1 MVFDAITYL
10 SVLICGVILCLD
22 GRRTSYHLLGAGLI
36 FLAVRFFGSLLIA
49 TLSYSPVWTQLI
61 IVSQFIYGIFQSL
74 IWMQILRLMRYQF
87 LLISRT
93 KNIEIPTDFVSRDD

>member
-1 MVFDAITYL
+1 MVFDAITYF

-36 FLAVRFFGSLLIA
+36 FLSVRFFGSLLIA
-49 TLSYSPVWTQLI
+49 TLNYSPVWTKLI
-61 IVSQFIYGIFQSL
+61 IGSQLIYGIFQSL

-87 LLISRT
+87 MLLSRT

>member
-1 MVFDAITYL
+1 MVFDAITYF

-36 FLAVRFFGSLLIA
+36 FLTVQFFGNLLIA
-49 TLSYSPVWTQLI
+49 TLSYSPDWARLI

-74 IWMQILRLMRYQF
+74 IWLQILRLMRCQF
-87 LLISRT
+87 MLLSRT
-93 KNIEIPTDFVSRDD
+93 KNIEIPTDFVSKDD